1 MENKIKLLIT
11 DKIDSSSEVL
21 DKNDA
26 QQELIRLLKVEDVV
40 SIEVFIGQKESAC
53 SADSKN

>member
-26 QQELIRLLKVEDVV
+26 QQELIRLLKV